1 MIGSKPNQYQ
11 PHAFHLESIDKRP
24 EKKVQS
30 CKNITYAAWAFETLR
45 WSILSFDFDLSP
57 SFNAQSFSWFQLFAC
72 RRRCS
77 LSFLLAALTFFIARF
92 ICIVHNQF
100 DVERVYTFPS
110 LILPFFWFS
119 SHLETFYVSFLV
131 HFAISMRTVL
141 NINYLD
147 LWPICSFSSNMCVW
161 ASVLFDRIKLGTKRI
176 FGFDLKASN
185 HFHCYVLNMLEQYT
199 RFNYWTLD
207 GMLMWWCSEHE
218 RKERK

>member
-1 MIGSKPNQYQ
+1 M
-11 PHAFHLESIDKRP
+11 
-24 EKKVQS
+24 
-30 CKNITYAAWAFETLR
+30 
-45 WSILSFDFDLSP
+45 LSHFPDF
-57 SFNAQSFSWFQLFAC
+57 
-72 RRRCS
+72 
-77 LSFLLAALTFFIARF
+77 SFLLAVAAAPSVFFLQLSHFSSLASF
-92 ICIVHNQF
+92 VSCIINSMSN
-100 DVERVYTFPS
+100 VYILFPLS
-110 LILPFFWFS
+110 FFLS
-119 SHLETFYVSFLV
+119 SGSHLETFYVSFLV

-147 LWPICSFSSNMCVW
+147 LWPICSFSSNVCVW